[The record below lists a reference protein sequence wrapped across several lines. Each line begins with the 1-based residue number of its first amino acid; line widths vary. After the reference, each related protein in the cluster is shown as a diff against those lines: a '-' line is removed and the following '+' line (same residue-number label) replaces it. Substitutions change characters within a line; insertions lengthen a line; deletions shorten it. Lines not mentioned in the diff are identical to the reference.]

1 MDLAYS
7 TDLLQALVEGYQI
20 VEQYLEIR
28 SCFGQLADAIHNCG
42 SHRQFQANTV
52 LYNSKANGLWS
63 EHYFNNNP
71 YVKHNYQN
79 VFALSVKFEIY
90 LEYLKAEAIAS
101 GIDWDNCVKPEVLE
115 RIEQEKDISFQ
126 LHLKET
132 GVHER
137 LEEVKVLENK
147 LKEAKQ
153 MGVVTS
159 QQALLVARDPAVWSN
174 VEQIHEEALKNIHAA
189 VELSNM
195 AKDQIKMYESHIRE
209 QHSIIN
215 KASTEL
221 WGRRPWW

>member
-1 MDLAYS
+1 M
-7 TDLLQALVEGYQI
+7 
-20 VEQYLEIR
+20 
-28 SCFGQLADAIHNCG
+28 
-42 SHRQFQANTV
+42 
-52 LYNSKANGLWS
+52 
-63 EHYFNNNP
+63 
-71 YVKHNYQN
+71 
-79 VFALSVKFEIY
+79 
-90 LEYLKAEAIAS
+90 
-101 GIDWDNCVKPEVLE
+101 
-115 RIEQEKDISFQ
+115 SFQ

-153 MGVVTS
+153 MAVVTS
-159 QQALLVARDPAVWSN
+159 QQALLVARDPAIWSN
-174 VEQIHEEALKNIHAA
+174 VEQIQEEALKNIHAA

-221 WGRRPWW
+221 